1 MILIWLTDKT
11 SQATVGYALLS
22 VYKLNILRS
31 VTSATLRHRQL
42 QVGNYLC
49 SWTEEESP
57 SIAQSTS
64 GSIRSV
70 VQRFLAQQDS
80 RSSDL
85 HCSTASVWGAQI
97 FLQHSG
103 LWQNVSGMPL
113 SGGTHQ
119 GVCQCWAMTQALSCF
134 LKATTHLTCFA
145 LSVLYLNS
153 QTEHHLCCC
162 HSLYFL
168 CLTQPTWLLWE
179 APPAQ
184 YRQRQ
189 TIPSH
194 AQCLWL
200 SERQSHF
207 VLQ

>member
-1 MILIWLTDKT
+1 MIWLTDKT

-57 SIAQSTS
+57 SITQSTS

-113 SGGTHQ
+113 SGCCTSHQ
-119 GVCQCWAMTQALSCF
+119 CPGWPQGRATQVTLVPQMTFGPGGVHTGLM
-134 LKATTHLTCFA
+134 HLIIKT
-145 LSVLYLNS
+145 SITS
-153 QTEHHLCCC
+153 
-162 HSLYFL
+162 SLQVF
-168 CLTQPTWLLWE
+168 
-179 APPAQ
+179 
-184 YRQRQ
+184 
-189 TIPSH
+189 
-194 AQCLWL
+194 
-200 SERQSHF
+200 
-207 VLQ
+207 